1 MNHIYYYKLKMREF
15 SGELI
20 QKDPTTFDNSEPSIP
35 PDTKT
40 ESNKRIDDSSWF
52 SWLKKVSIGQYRT
65 PLYYKKSDSWS
76 SLFGGVV
83 TITVVLLIAIFA
95 LVTLVP
101 IF

>member
-1 MNHIYYYKLKMREF
+1 MREF

-20 QKDPTTFDNSEPSIP
+20 QKDPTTFKGSDDTEPSIP
-35 PDTKT
+35 PETKT
-40 ESNKRIDDSSWF
+40 ENNERIEDSWWISC
-52 SWLKKVSIGQYRT
+52 LKKVSIGQYRT

-76 SLFGGVV
+76 SIIGGVV
-83 TITVVLLIAIFA
+83 TITVVLSIAIFA

>member
-1 MNHIYYYKLKMREF
+1 MREF

-20 QKDPTTFDNSEPSIP
+20 QKDPTTFKGSDDTEPSIP
-35 PDTKT
+35 PETKT
-40 ESNKRIDDSSWF
+40 ENNELINDSSWF
-52 SWLKKVSIGQYRT
+52 SWLKMVSIGQYRT

-83 TITVVLLIAIFA
+83 TITVVLLIAIFSW
-95 LVTLVP
+95 VTLVP

>member
-1 MNHIYYYKLKMREF
+1 MREF

-20 QKDPTTFDNSEPSIP
+20 QKDPTTFKGSDDTEPSIP
-35 PDTKT
+35 PETKT
-40 ESNKRIDDSSWF
+40 ENNERIDNSFWF

-83 TITVVLLIAIFA
+83 TIAVVVLTVIFA
-95 LVTLVP
+95 FVTLVP